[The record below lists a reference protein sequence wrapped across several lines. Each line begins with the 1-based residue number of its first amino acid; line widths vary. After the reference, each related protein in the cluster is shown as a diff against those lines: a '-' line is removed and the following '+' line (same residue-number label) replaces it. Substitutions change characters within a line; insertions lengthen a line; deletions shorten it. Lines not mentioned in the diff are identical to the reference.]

1 MNPTSGGC
9 GGDRSDVEG
18 MEAAGPTHRC
28 PESGVSSA
36 SWIQRGQ
43 DSPSLVRTERPGAAG
58 RAAGVAAPPR
68 ERRAGPGVFE
78 AQSRPPPGQDH
89 TTPARAS
96 PAAREPVQRRRV
108 SGGGAGT
115 GVQTRLL
122 QGQGARAQLGARP
135 PLPGW
140 AGAGDEG
147 LASPGN
153 RAFWAQ
159 VPWLRALKRGV

>member
-1 MNPTSGGC
+1 
-9 GGDRSDVEG
+9 

-36 SWIQRGQ
+36 SWIQR

-78 AQSRPPPGQDH
+78 AQSRP
-89 TTPARAS
+89 TARAGPHHPCPS
-96 PAAREPVQRRRV
+96 LPAAREPVQRRRV

-135 PLPGW
+135 LPGW

-153 RAFWAQ
+153 RCVLGPGSLASSPQ
-159 VPWLRALKRGV
+159 EESETRGKLATT

>member
-1 MNPTSGGC
+1 
-9 GGDRSDVEG
+9 
-18 MEAAGPTHRC
+18 
-28 PESGVSSA
+28 
-36 SWIQRGQ
+36 
-43 DSPSLVRTERPGAAG
+43 
-58 RAAGVAAPPR
+58 VAAPPR

-78 AQSRPPPGQDH
+78 AQSRPPPRQDH
-89 TTPARAS
+89 TASARAS
-96 PAAREPVQRRRV
+96 PATREPVQRRRV

-115 GVQTRLL
+115 GVHTRLL
-122 QGQGARAQLGARP
+122 QGQGARALLGARP

-140 AGAGDEG
+140 AGAGDRG